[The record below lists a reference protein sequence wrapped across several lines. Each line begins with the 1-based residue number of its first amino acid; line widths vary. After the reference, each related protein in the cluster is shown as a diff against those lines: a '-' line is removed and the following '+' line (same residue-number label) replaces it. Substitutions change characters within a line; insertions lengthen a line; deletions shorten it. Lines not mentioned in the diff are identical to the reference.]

1 MKNWE
6 RARKPEQKAVRR
18 DAILKAAREL
28 FSELDYD
35 EISLNGIAREA
46 GFSKPNIYRYFSTRE
61 EIFLAI
67 YEVEQGKFVRSLVRR
82 LKKMRS
88 KDKAAGISRIWVE
101 VLLKHKTLLNLIPQ
115 LSPSME
121 RNSSVEQLVLFKK
134 HVYEQFS
141 EVVTTLEE
149 RCPSLNSEQW
159 AVVVQCMFSM
169 IAGLWPI
176 ANPNE
181 NLLEAHQHPEVNQGP
196 WEFESVLT
204 FGLTTLIQGAI
215 ERNKR

>member
-1 MKNWE
+1 MKKWE

-18 DAILKAAREL
+18 DAILKAARTL
-28 FSELDYD
+28 FSELEYD

-67 YEVEQGKFVRSLVRR
+67 YEVEQGKFVRSLVSR

-88 KDKAAGISRIWVE
+88 KDKVSGISRIWVE
-101 VLLKHKTLLNLIPQ
+101 VLLKHETLLNLIPQ

-121 RNSSVEQLVLFKK
+121 RNSSVDQLVLFKK
-134 HVYEQFS
+134 QGHEQFL
-141 EVVTTLEE
+141 EVVATLEE
-149 RCPSLNSEQW
+149 HCPSLNSEQW
-159 AVVVQCMFSM
+159 AVVVQCAFSM

-176 ANPNE
+176 ANPSE
-181 NLLEAHQHPEVNQGP
+181 NIIEALQEVKQTP
-196 WEFESVLT
+196 WEFEPVLT
-204 FGLTTLIQGAI
+204 FGMTALIQGAI
-215 ERNKR
+215 ERNKQ